1 MTISPISLDSLD
13 AAVDL
18 LFARTGNTLRMAA
31 PLGLGKPHRLLNAIT
46 RRVSAQPQLSLK
58 LYTALS
64 LTPPTPR
71 SDIEKRFLGPF
82 LARQFGEDFPALDYA
97 LAMRADNLPA
107 NIEVEEFYFQSGGL
121 LGKGRAQRHYNNLN
135 YTHVARAVAERH
147 VNALVQLVAREPGGQ
162 RLSMSCNPD
171 LTLDLLDELDALGLP
186 RPLIIAEV
194 HPDLPFMDG
203 HAAVDPGFFDAVLD
217 LPGPA
222 PQLFALPREP
232 VSDADYAIGL
242 YASTLVR
249 DGGSLQIGIGTLSDA
264 LTHAL
269 ILRHTRNDT
278 YRALI
283 KALWPEVESS
293 PLVCRWGGLG
303 PFEQGLFGASE
314 MVMDGFMHL
323 IEAGV
328 IKRRVIDDQPL
339 MQRVY
344 ERRASDDDLARLE
357 SLGQHLHGGFFLG
370 SKDLYRW
377 LRELPPHERQ
387 RIGMTRI
394 SHINELYGGQE
405 ALERLQ
411 RREARFFNTCMMMN
425 LLGAATSDALENG
438 QVVSGVGGQYNFVAM
453 AHALRESRSALMLR
467 AVRDSG
473 GKPGSN
479 VVWNYGHTTIPRH
492 LRDVVVTE
500 YGIADLRGRSDED
513 CIRAMLAIS
522 DARFQP
528 ALSRS
533 AIAAGKL
540 AADWTNPND
549 AARRSPEHIARTLAR
564 FRANGDLP
572 DYPLGS
578 DFTAV
583 EQRLVRALGWLKRA
597 TATPSGK
604 ARTIAMAMWQRAP
617 ADNEAMARMG
627 LSQPATLAQR
637 LLRRL
642 LCTAL
647 QATTRAAGTEDAAIQ
662 NR

>member
-13 AAVDL
+13 AAVEL
-18 LFARTGNTLRMAA
+18 LLARTGNTLRMAA
-31 PLGLGKPHRLLNAIT
+31 PLGLGKPHRLLNAVT

-82 LARQFGEDFPALDYA
+82 LARQFGEDFPTLDYA
-97 LAMRADNLPA
+97 LAMRRDNLPD
-107 NIEVEEFYFQSGGL
+107 NIDVEEFYFQSGGL

-135 YTHVARAVAERH
+135 YTHVARALAERNI
-147 VNALVQLVAREPGGQ
+147 NALVQLVAREPGGN
-162 RLSMSCNPD
+162 RLSLSCNPD
-171 LTLDLLDELDALGLP
+171 VTLDLLDELQALGLP

-203 HAAVDPGFFDAVLD
+203 NAALDPGFFDAVLD

-222 PQLFALPREP
+222 PQLFGLPREP
-232 VSDADYAIGL
+232 VADADYAIGL

-278 YRALI
+278 YRAMI
-283 KALWPEVESS
+283 RSLWPEVESS
-293 PLVCRWGGLG
+293 PIVCRWGGLG

-328 IKRRVIDDQPL
+328 IKRRVVDDRAL
-339 MQRVY
+339 MQRVF
-344 ERRASDDDLARLE
+344 ERRADDDDLLRLDRE
-357 SLGQHLHGGFFLG
+357 GQHLHGGFFLG

-377 LRELPPHERQ
+377 LRELPPRERQ

-467 AVRDSG
+467 ATRENSG
-473 GKPGSN
+473 KAGSN
-479 VVWNYGHTTIPRH
+479 VLWQYGHATIPRH
-492 LRDVVVTE
+492 LRDVAITE
-500 YGIADLRGRSDED
+500 YGIADLRGRNDEE
-513 CIRAMLAIS
+513 CIRAMLAVS

-528 ALSRS
+528 ALAQR
-533 AIAAGKL
+533 ATAAGKL
-540 AADWTNPND
+540 AAHWQAEPTQPPNT
-549 AARRSPEHIARTLAR
+549 PERLRQALAP

-583 EQRLVRALGWLKRA
+583 EQRLVKALGWLKRE
-597 TATPSGK
+597 TATRGGK
-604 ARTIAMAMWQRAP
+604 LRTVVRALTANPP
-617 ADNEAMARMG
+617 ADAEALARMG
-627 LSQPATLAQR
+627 VSEPSNLNER

-642 LCTAL
+642 LMLAL
-647 QATTRAAGTEDAAIQ
+647 ARSSV
-662 NR
+662 R